1 MTFEKAQN
9 QIYFSIDFNNIY
21 CAFIFQVVLLISHW
35 LEMGSAMMRPTTQV
49 ASTMVEN
56 AVSTSTL
63 MTALIVLVIIRKIVP
78 LGLLPLLLE
87 TVSAMTRQTMLTA
100 IMMVETAVD
109 MPSILI
115 TALIVH
121 VITRRLALLVLIP

>member
-1 MTFEKAQN
+1 MTFENAQN

-21 CAFIFQVVLLISHW
+21 CAFIFQVVVLISHW

-49 ASTMVEN
+49 ASMMVET

-78 LGLLPLLLE
+78 LGLLFLKLGMASVMMRP
-87 TVSAMTRQTMLTA
+87 TMLIA
-100 IMMVETAVD
+100 IMMVELAAST
-109 MPSILI
+109 
-115 TALIVH
+115 TFQ
-121 VITRRLALLVLIP
+121 VIMNANTKF